1 MKRNPLSLLRKNL
14 PRVLNGGIHMIV
26 SVIEIPTGTRYKT
39 PKRVIYHLYGGQRQL
54 GAFQGFAPTINER
67 VEIFNI
73 NKNKERD
80 SRAKYEI
87 IGDTQFDRTSSK
99 YLGFSFNIENVLRS
113 FNNKLID
120 TVVIAN
126 PDGSNVK
133 ILYDATGHL
142 EVAQRFINNTN
153 SWRRQRLAAELTGN
167 PETLRQMGYF
177 NTEEPDDRQ
186 LIEKLRRESYEE
198 PPQRLFDF
206 GKKKRTVKR
215 TARPRQLTP
224 RNYTP
229 PVQIVPESV
238 RQSIP
243 RDSIPRESVPQST
256 PRNSIPWY
264 VYEPPAIGYPMP
276 IGYPLS
282 YIAEGQPG
290 FGKRKTKRNR

>member
-1 MKRNPLSLLRKNL
+1 MKRNPLEILRKNL

-177 NTEEPDDRQ
+177 NPEESDDRQ

-206 GKKKRTVKR
+206 GKKKK
-215 TARPRQLTP
+215 TARARQSTPRNYTPRQSIP

-229 PVQIVPESV
+229 PVQIVP
-238 RQSIP
+238 
-243 RDSIPRESVPQST
+243 QST
-256 PRNSIPWY
+256 PRNYIPWY
-264 VYEPPAIGYPMP
+264 VYEPPATGYPIP

-290 FGKRKTKRNR
+290 FGKRKIKRNR